1 MISLRAQNPAK
12 PDEHAEPAPKAPV
25 VETSSQPES
34 SQKSSKSGTCKT
46 THWDWKIAA
55 VFFKDI

>member
-12 PDEHAEPAPKAPV
+12 PDEQAEPAPKAPV

-34 SQKSSKSGTCKT
+34 SQTSSKSGTYKT
-46 THWDWKIAA
+46 TRLDWKIAA